1 MHTSEL
7 AMPFHYFHT
16 FSLFLLL
23 PNAIEKKIPQKTI
36 KNFKET
42 FADWDIVHFPK
53 ATYLFLFNFSTH
65 NGRVKNRH
73 LNN

>member
-23 PNAIEKKIPQKTI
+23 PNAIEKKSHEKLLRISKKHLLIGILYIFQKQHIYFCLIFLPTMAEL
-36 KNFKET
+36 KT
-42 FADWDIVHFPK
+42 DI
-53 ATYLFLFNFSTH
+53 
-65 NGRVKNRH
+65 
-73 LNN
+73 